1 MYEQAVLGLATPDR
15 DQLEVDGVLASWAVE
30 RGMELDELRVS
41 RPSLEDTYL
50 ELIR

>member
-1 MYEQAVLGLATPDR
+1 MSTDGSNGYEPRLKTLYES
-15 DQLEVDGVLASWAVE
+15 EVRPRLK
-30 RGMELDELRVS
+30 DELRVS